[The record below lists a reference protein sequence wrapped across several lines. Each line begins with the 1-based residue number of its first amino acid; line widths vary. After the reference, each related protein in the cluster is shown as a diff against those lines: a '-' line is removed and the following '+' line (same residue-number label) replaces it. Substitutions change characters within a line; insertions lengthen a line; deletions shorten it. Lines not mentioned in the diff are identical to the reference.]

1 MQGQTDFMGRRCN
14 FSVPARNHWSSLG
27 FGRVSSAISSAS
39 YQRPDFT
46 NTREYPNPGSKYVH
60 HIQDADSNHPV
71 DIVLTNTV
79 VYLWVFVSLSRLAS
93 VAGNVPQSRCE
104 CRVHSDRAL
113 RIEEWAAWI

>member
-27 FGRVSSAISSAS
+27 FGRVSSAILSTS

-46 NTREYPNPGSKYVH
+46 NTREYPNPGT
-60 HIQDADSNHPV
+60 NHPV
-71 DIVLTNTV
+71 DIVLTNTM